1 VYTYSVDGALL
12 KLVATG
18 RTQPEVR
25 EQVLGAIRKDPRVPE
40 RALLLI
46 DAREAD
52 SIGTVTA
59 LQGLVHLFVER
70 LGPKMGPRCAAVVVP
85 ERVGEATLFQVASGE
100 LGIRME
106 IFGDVEKAKDWLLD
120 FKEQRQ

>member
-1 VYTYSVDGALL
+1 MYTYSVDGSILN
-12 KLVATG
+12 LVATG
-18 RTQPEVR
+18 RTQPEER
-25 EQVLGAIRKDPRVPE
+25 EHVLGAIRKDHRVPE
-40 RALLLI
+40 QALLLI
-46 DAREAD
+46 DAREAA

-70 LGPKMGPRCAAVVVP
+70 LGPKIGPRCAAVVPP

-106 IFGDVEKAKDWLLD
+106 IFGDLESAKDWLLA
-120 FKEQRQ
+120 FKEQR